1 MTWTK
6 GESGNKLGRPKRN
19 EIEKQNIAHFKEQL
33 KKYSVTA
40 LDELVE
46 LMQTSMNQEIRFKC
60 CTYILDKYL
69 GKNFA
74 VEEEEQKQEDNKVCI
89 NLISVKG
96 TEPNETILKD
106 EENWI
111 DIDEDF

>member
-19 EIEKQNIAHFKEQL
+19 EIEKQNIAHFNGQI
-33 KKYSVTA
+33 KKHYATA
-40 LDELVE
+40 LQELVE
-46 LMQTSMNQEIRFKC
+46 LMQNSMNEDIRFKC

-69 GKNFA
+69 GKNFV
-74 VEEEEQKQEDNKVCI
+74 VEEEEQRQEDNRVCI

-96 TEPNETILKD
+96 TEPDETNLKD
-106 EENWI
+106 EEEW
-111 DIDEDF
+111 IDEDF